1 MITVGLVD
9 DQQLVRAGFAM
20 VLGSQEDITVAW
32 EASDGQQAC
41 ELAASQPVD
50 MILMD
55 VQMPTMDGI
64 EATRRILDDLGPTG
78 PAGEPTRVVVLT
90 TFDSDNYVLGA
101 VTAGASGFLLKDAD
115 PEELISAVRTV
126 GDSAAVIS
134 PAATAKLL
142 RRLRTEGRAGG
153 SAAAGQAAA
162 LSSTGAGAA
171 SSSTAA
177 GTAPGP
183 EGTDASGAAATPG
196 ADDDLGLV
204 DPLTPRE
211 REILCLIA
219 MGYSN
224 QEIADKLFISLPTV
238 KTHVGRVLTKTGSR
252 DRVHAVLFALKH
264 RLVDRDDLL
273 GQ

>member
-1 MITVGLVD
+1 MITVGLAD

-20 VLGSQEDITVAW
+20 VLDSQDDLSVAW
-32 EASDGQQAC
+32 EAADGAEAC
-41 ELAASQPVD
+41 ELAAAQPVD

-64 EATRRILDDLGPTG
+64 AATRRILNELAPTG

-115 PEELISAVRTV
+115 PEELINAVRTV
-126 GDSAAVIS
+126 GESTAVIS
-134 PAATAKLL
+134 PAATAKLIQ
-142 RRLRTEGRAGG
+142 RLRA
-153 SAAAGQAAA
+153 
-162 LSSTGAGAA
+162 
-171 SSSTAA
+171 
-177 GTAPGP
+177 
-183 EGTDASGAAATPG
+183 DGAAASPAEPKSVCAPGVQAEDPG
-196 ADDDLGLV
+196 ATEPSATRQGKPDAEDDLGLV

-219 MGYSN
+219 MGESN
-224 QEIADKLFISLPTV
+224 QEIAEKLFISLPTV
-238 KTHVGRVLTKTGSR
+238 KTHVGRVLMKTGSR

-264 RLVDRDDLL
+264 HLVDPEELL
-273 GQ
+273 TAEG

>member
-1 MITVGLVD
+1 MITVGLAD

-20 VLGSQEDITVAW
+20 VLDSQDDLSVAW
-32 EASDGQQAC
+32 EAADGAEAC
-41 ELAASQPVD
+41 ELAAAQPVD

-64 EATRRILDDLGPTG
+64 AATHRILNELAPTG

-115 PEELISAVRTV
+115 PEELINAVRTV
-126 GDSAAVIS
+126 GESTAVIS
-134 PAATAKLL
+134 PEATAKLIQ
-142 RRLRTEGRAGG
+142 RLRA
-153 SAAAGQAAA
+153 
-162 LSSTGAGAA
+162 
-171 SSSTAA
+171 
-177 GTAPGP
+177 
-183 EGTDASGAAATPG
+183 DGAAARPAEPKSVPAPGGQVEDPG
-196 ADDDLGLV
+196 ATEPAATRQATPDAEEDLGLV

-219 MGYSN
+219 MGESN
-224 QEIADKLFISLPTV
+224 QEIAEKLFISLPTV
-238 KTHVGRVLTKTGSR
+238 KTHVGRVLMKTGSR

-264 RLVDRDDLL
+264 HLVDPEDLL
-273 GQ
+273 TAEG